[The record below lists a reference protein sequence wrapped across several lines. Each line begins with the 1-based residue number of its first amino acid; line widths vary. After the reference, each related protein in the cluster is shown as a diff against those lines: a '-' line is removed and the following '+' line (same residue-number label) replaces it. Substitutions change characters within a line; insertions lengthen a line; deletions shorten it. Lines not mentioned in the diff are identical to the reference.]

1 MRRLALLPLLLL
13 AACDALPVARTA
25 TYDPGVPASVDQ
37 AMCRLG
43 FTAVPMTELPSGHHL
58 VEATLNG
65 KAARFVVDTGANATV
80 LHAPLVADYGLDR
93 ALGVAA
99 GAVGLGGQAKAGVWR
114 YRSLRLGEVEVSAGR
129 IISTDLSQMVNFLGA
144 RADQPIVGILG
155 QDVLSAQQAVIDVP
169 RPILYLRPR
178 GAKPAA
184 GPADCG
190 PRRPA

>member
-1 MRRLALLPLLLL
+1 MRQFALIPILLL

-25 TYDPGVPASVDQ
+25 TYDPGVAASVDQ

-99 GAVGLGGQAKAGVWR
+99 GAVGLGGQTKAGVWR
-114 YRSLRLGEVEVSAGR
+114 YRSLRLGEVEVPAGR

-190 PRRPA
+190 S